1 MVIFSIQ
8 DCYWKYVL
16 QMYNS
21 LGYFHEKLQKITE
34 ILNVISNDKNLTSD
48 MLVTQ
53 DYEVQV
59 YFFDQ

>member
-1 MVIFSIQ
+1 
-8 DCYWKYVL
+8 
-16 QMYNS
+16 MYNS